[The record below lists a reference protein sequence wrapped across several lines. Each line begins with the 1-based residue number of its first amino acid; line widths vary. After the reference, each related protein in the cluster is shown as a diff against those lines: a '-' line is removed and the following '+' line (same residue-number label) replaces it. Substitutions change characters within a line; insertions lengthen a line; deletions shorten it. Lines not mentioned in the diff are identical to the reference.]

1 MKTRYFKSG
10 VLAAAAALLCAV
22 SVVSCADDIVVG
34 KSIDEGAY
42 QGVHENT
49 VILKDANTSKSVV
62 DVVFSDGSF
71 QTGVNLSLTQALT
84 APVEVKLGVDPGY
97 LTEYNKKNGTDYLPY
112 SEQLVTFENEGSVT
126 IGAAR
131 AHDISVGMTIAAADD
146 LVEGKVYAVPV
157 AVTVKAD
164 GLTVK
169 DEASHCIYLVKAEKE
184 LPSCNKGEDL
194 PKGFLFFEVNDVNPL
209 NALTFELEDGR
220 LLWDVVVLFA
230 ANINHNVDEDRPY
243 IQCNPNV
250 QFLLDNNEKYL
261 QPLRKRGIKVLL
273 GLLGNHDQ
281 AGLAQLSEKGAK
293 DFAAEVAYYCEAYN
307 LDGVN
312 YDDEYSDYPDL
323 SHPAYTNPG
332 TAAAAR
338 LCYETKKA
346 MPDKLVTVFIWGDMY
361 GTASVDGVDAD
372 EWLDVAVANY
382 GSSAGPIGNMTKKK
396 CSGISSEYN
405 GGGSDLTASSAQR
418 LISEGYGWFMGFA
431 PNPMQ
436 TYSNSDVINKSHWQG
451 IFNRLKGA
459 ETLYGSQLKDPTVF
473 YKKNDLTLY
482 RYPEDLPDRK

>member
-22 SVVSCADDIVVG
+22 SVSCADDIVVG

-49 VILKDANTSKSVV
+49 VVLKDADTSQSVV
-62 DVVFSDGSF
+62 DVVFFEGSF
-71 QTGVNLSLTQALT
+71 QSSVKLSLTQTLS

-97 LTEYNKKNGTDYLPY
+97 LTEYNKKNGTAYLPY
-112 SEQLVTFENEGSVT
+112 PEQLVSFENEGSVT

-131 AHDISVGMTIAAADD
+131 AHDISVGMTITAGDD
-146 LVEGKVYAVPV
+146 LIEGETYAVTV

-169 DEASHCIYLVKAEKE
+169 DEASHCIYLVKAQKE

-194 PKGFLFFEVNDVNPL
+194 PKGYLFFEVNDVNPL
-209 NALTFELEDGR
+209 NALLFELEDGR

-281 AGLAQLSEKGAK
+281 AGLAQLSDKGAK

-312 YDDEYSDYPDL
+312 YDDEYSGYPDL
-323 SHPAYTNPG
+323 SHPAYTNASS
-332 TAAAAR
+332 AAAAR
-338 LCYETKKA
+338 LCYETKLA
-346 MPDKLVTVFIWGDMY
+346 MPDKLVTIFDWGQMY
-361 GTASVDGVDAD
+361 GTASVDGVDID
-372 EWLDVAVANY
+372 EWCDVVVANY
-382 GSSAGPIGNMTKKK
+382 GSSAYTLGEMTKKK
-396 CSGISSEYN
+396 CSGISMELN
-405 GGGSDLTASSAQR
+405 LGGGGNLTASSAQS
-418 LISEGYGWFMGFA
+418 LISGGYGWFMGFA
-431 PNPMQ
+431 PDPMK
-436 TYSNSDVINKSHWQG
+436 TYNNSNVINKTHWQG
-451 IFNRLKGA
+451 IFDRLKGA
-459 ETLYGSQLKDPTVF
+459 ETLYGSPLKDPTTF

-482 RYPEDLPDRK
+482 RYPEDLPYEK